1 MEKRWKKRMNNLE
14 KKQAKLEK
22 LREQHEKSKERTERL
37 GRDVRNLE
45 KQIETDIMAD
55 IFREGKTYKMTVADW
70 MRIRGEIPKLMNQKI
85 VEESAQGRENIT
97 KSEER
102 ENEN

>member
-1 MEKRWKKRMNNLE
+1 MNNLE
-14 KKQAKLEK
+14 KKQEKLEK
-22 LREQHEKSKERTERL
+22 LRDQYEKSKERTERL
-37 GRDVRNLE
+37 GRDIRNLE

-85 VEESAQGRENIT
+85 AGENAQTNEIFT
-97 KSEER
+97 
-102 ENEN
+102 ENEEKEDEN

>member
-1 MEKRWKKRMNNLE
+1 MNNLE